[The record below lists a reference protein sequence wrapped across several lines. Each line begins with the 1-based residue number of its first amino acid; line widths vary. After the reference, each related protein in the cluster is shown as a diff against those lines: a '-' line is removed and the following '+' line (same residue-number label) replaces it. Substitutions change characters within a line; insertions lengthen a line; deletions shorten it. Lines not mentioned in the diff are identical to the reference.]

1 ITLFSSGVSD
11 LPCPMTML
19 LSAFPQKITL
29 GAYYIQF
36 SKCIKSFDRNYNWN
50 KKRGQGNDDGN
61 RDGQLNTTLK

>member
-36 SKCIKSFDRNYNWN
+36 SKCIKSFDRNYNQPIN
-50 KKRGQGNDDGN
+50 HSTFYTITNNHCLSLKKW
-61 RDGQLNTTLK
+61 